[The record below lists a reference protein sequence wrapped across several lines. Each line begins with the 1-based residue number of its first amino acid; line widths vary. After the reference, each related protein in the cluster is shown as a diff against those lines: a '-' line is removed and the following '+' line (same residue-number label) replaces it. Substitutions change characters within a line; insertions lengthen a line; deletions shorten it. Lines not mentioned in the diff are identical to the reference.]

1 MRTHFGVSHPVCR
14 KKMHFALTSLLLL
27 RNYDLCPR
35 LSNISAQNYS
45 QRVYGSSGKSRHLQ
59 NVDPSESAQKA

>member
-1 MRTHFGVSHPVCR
+1 MKLHFGVSHPACR
-14 KKMHFALTSLLLL
+14 KKMLFALIPLLLL

-35 LSNISAQNYS
+35 LSNISVQNYS
-45 QRVYGSSGKSRHLQ
+45 QRVYGSSGKSRHLR